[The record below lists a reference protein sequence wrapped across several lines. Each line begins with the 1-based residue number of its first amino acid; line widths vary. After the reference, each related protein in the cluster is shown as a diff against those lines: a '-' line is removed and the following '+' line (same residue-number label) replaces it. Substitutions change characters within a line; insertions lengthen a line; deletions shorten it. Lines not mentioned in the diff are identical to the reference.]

1 MLNIGERLTQL
12 RKQLNLSQDD
22 LAKKIGVSRTII
34 GNYERNTNTPS
45 IEVLVKIAKTFA
57 VDFLT
62 WVTKNYWHNG
72 FGYIK
77 RNKPEL
83 EQTEITIFSVFL
95 ILYKAELRNSNF
107 NHDVE

>member
-1 MLNIGERLTQL
+1 MDSLEEQIRPHTQYWDCYNDCPL
-12 RKQLNLSQDD
+12 EYNHTGK
-22 LAKKIGVSRTII
+22 V
-34 GNYERNTNTPS
+34 
-45 IEVLVKIAKTFA
+45 VKIAETFA

-83 EQTEITIFSVFL
+83 EQTEITIFSVL
-95 ILYKAELRNSNF
+95 MILYKAELRNSNF

>member
-1 MLNIGERLTQL
+1 MDSLEEQIRPHTQYWDCYNDCPL
-12 RKQLNLSQDD
+12 KYNHTS
-22 LAKKIGVSRTII
+22 KV
-34 GNYERNTNTPS
+34 
-45 IEVLVKIAKTFA
+45 VKIAETFA

-83 EQTEITIFSVFL
+83 EQTEITIFSVL
-95 ILYKAELRNSNF
+95 MILYKAELRNSNF